1 MLQRYAFISILRTFH
16 VLKVRQRARK
26 WKLIDVYF
34 AFYSFIRIFA
44 DEKER
49 YEMED
54 KDVTMVSETST
65 EDSFKTDE
73 FGRIALTKEMRE
85 AVAQAERDL
94 EAGKCLSESSFKERF
109 AKWL

>member
-1 MLQRYAFISILRTFH
+1 
-16 VLKVRQRARK
+16 
-26 WKLIDVYF
+26 
-34 AFYSFIRIFA
+34 
-44 DEKER
+44 
-49 YEMED
+49 MED